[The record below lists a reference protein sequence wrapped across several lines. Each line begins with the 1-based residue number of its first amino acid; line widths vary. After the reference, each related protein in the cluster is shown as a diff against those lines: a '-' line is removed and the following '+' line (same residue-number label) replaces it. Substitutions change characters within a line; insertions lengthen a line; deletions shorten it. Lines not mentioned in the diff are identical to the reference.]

1 MAKNTFL
8 LSDES
13 VNSYG
18 EIIKTNGIDTTRF
31 EKNPVMFYQH
41 EQTEIVG
48 RWENIRKKDGALF
61 ADAVFDDTSET
72 GKRVKTKV
80 EKGFLRAASIGINIL
95 EEQENEKGQTIITKC
110 ELIEASIVDLPSNKN
125 AVKQY
130 RINNRKMYLLNIAE
144 NSNKSLQETLISLLG
159 LEDTATDE
167 DIINKI
173 AILLQAP
180 DDAAT
185 EVDNAIK
192 DGYLQEVERTD
203 FIKIARLNFEAFK
216 NYMKRE
222 RGKRAIAVKTAVK
235 NSKISILYY
244 PILEEVGQKMGVE
257 TVGVLLSMF
266 NRTPRISEIIDG
278 GDRSKWTLSDYR
290 KYRPNDLK
298 ENPKLY
304 AALLEKEEKEKK
316 DFSPKNLDFYRKNH
330 PDFLRDHPDFYEE
343 LIKNI

>member
-1 MAKNTFL
+1 MCHFFIIFALQILKNMAKNTFL

-125 AVKQY
+125 AVIRY
-130 RINNRKMYLLNIAE
+130 MYLD
-144 NSNKSLQETLISLLG
+144 Q
-159 LEDTATDE
+159 
-167 DIINKI
+167 
-173 AILLQAP
+173 
-180 DDAAT
+180 
-185 EVDNAIK
+185 
-192 DGYLQEVERTD
+192 
-203 FIKIARLNFEAFK
+203 
-216 NYMKRE
+216 M
-222 RGKRAIAVKTAVK
+222 
-235 NSKISILYY
+235 
-244 PILEEVGQKMGVE
+244 
-257 TVGVLLSMF
+257 
-266 NRTPRISEIIDG
+266 
-278 GDRSKWTLSDYR
+278 LSDRYN
-290 KYRPNDLK
+290 KYTC
-298 ENPKLY
+298 
-304 AALLEKEEKEKK
+304 
-316 DFSPKNLDFYRKNH
+316 
-330 PDFLRDHPDFYEE
+330 EE
-343 LIKNI
+343 LLKKVNERLEFAG